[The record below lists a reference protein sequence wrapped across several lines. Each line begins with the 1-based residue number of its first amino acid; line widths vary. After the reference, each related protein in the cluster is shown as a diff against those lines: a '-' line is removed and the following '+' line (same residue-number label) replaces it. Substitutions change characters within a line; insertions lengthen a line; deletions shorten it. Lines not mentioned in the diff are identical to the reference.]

1 MAVELG
7 INDICCRLA
16 FKYAVRW
23 YNINPDPLQSATW
36 RVDMVVVAYN
46 QICCTER
53 LSRQSLASFTLN
65 NFGRAHWI
73 LHEDCG
79 CAHRADAGNP
89 RSQLYLYTLR
99 VHAPCLWSFDKRTGP
114 IWVPICVWE
123 PYY

>member
-1 MAVELG
+1 MQTCSGTQRVPLLATTCQMAVELG

-65 NFGRAHWI
+65 DFGRAHWI

-79 CAHRADAGNP
+79 
-89 RSQLYLYTLR
+89 
-99 VHAPCLWSFDKRTGP
+99 
-114 IWVPICVWE
+114 
-123 PYY
+123 